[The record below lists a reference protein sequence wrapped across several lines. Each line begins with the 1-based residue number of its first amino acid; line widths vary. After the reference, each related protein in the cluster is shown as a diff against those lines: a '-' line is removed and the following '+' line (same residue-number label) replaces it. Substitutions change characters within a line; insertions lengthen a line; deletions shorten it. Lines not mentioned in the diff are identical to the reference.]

1 MPKKTPTLAAALF
14 AAFSML
20 PAGALAQG
28 VDLNRP
34 GSLQLRQ
41 TAPLNEL
48 QTLQNRQNRQNFQD
62 QQQNYRQQERDS
74 NTRIERPAVPRMDS
88 NCQLQIYGNSTRTV
102 CR

>member
-1 MPKKTPTLAAALF
+1 MPKNPPMFAAALF
-14 AAFSML
+14 TAFSML

-34 GSLQLRQ
+34 DSLQLRRDV
-41 TAPLNEL
+41 PLNDL
-48 QTLQNRQNRQNFQD
+48 QTLQSRQNRQNFQD